1 MDGKNFI
8 NTEKK
13 YLSNLKDLIKNNK
26 IKEAI
31 KVLNEVE
38 KKGFSEVFI
47 NNLIYLLLESK
58 LKNQENVG
66 SFFDGLIID
75 EIKRGGAFSSR
86 AHSAFRNF
94 LNSKENRFIDFES
107 RSQENCNISNQN
119 RTSEMSVVLSQGTH
133 SVFHWKNYIA
143 FKSVFDLAIYS
154 MLITELKPNIIIEI
168 GSGKGGSA
176 IWLADMMKILGL
188 EPKVYSY
195 DINKLNINYSGV
207 NFFQFDLNNL
217 NNKEE
222 FPKNEDW
229 TGVKLVIEDAHV
241 NIPTVLKA
249 IDDKLNKGDYF
260 VVEDSD
266 VKQKELKSFI
276 LKSKNNYLLDK
287 YFLDFFGR
295 NGTSAKNSIFKIE

>member
-1 MDGKNFI
+1 MEKI
-8 NTEKK
+8 HAEKK

-38 KKGFSEVFI
+38 KKGFSEAFI

-66 SFFDGLIID
+66 SFFDGFIID
-75 EIKRGGAFSSR
+75 QIKGGGTFSSR
-86 AHSAFRNF
+86 AYSAFRNF

-195 DINKLNINYSGV
+195 DINKPNINYPGV

-217 NNKEE
+217 DNKEE
-222 FPKNEDW
+222 FPKSEDW
-229 TGVKLVIEDAHV
+229 TGVKLVIEDAHA
-241 NIPTVLKA
+241 NIPTVLNT

-295 NGTSAKNSIFKIE
+295 NGTSAKNSIFKIG